1 MLWNTAGSLFYLLC
15 NWLTTV
21 LVVTLASGY
30 EASGSLAVAMAVG
43 NVFASIMLYKVRTIQ
58 VADIHNVCDASDYVG
73 HRIVTMLIAAAFCV
87 VYCMFTVSVGDLAVV
102 FAYLLFKAIESFID
116 VLHGVDQK
124 EDRFEYIGISQ
135 FVRGLLVVVAFVA
148 GFLLFHDLVVA
159 VLLMALSSIVV
170 LLAFDIPK
178 TSGLSA
184 IRPSLARG
192 KIAIIFKR
200 ATPGFFSLLICTMV
214 ISLVRQMFG
223 MEYGNELLGVYAA
236 IAAPTVIVQAAA
248 SYLYAPLLGPL
259 AYSWSRGDVAAMIRT
274 VARFALMLVAI
285 IGICVI
291 LFSLFGE
298 PVFSFV
304 FQKDMS
310 GNMYLVT
317 PLLICTGLT
326 AAVYFAL
333 DLLMITAENVGAVV
347 SSAASLLVALCAMHA
362 LFGIAGANGIS
373 LTIIFAQLANLIVAA
388 LFLVRCFA
396 RKRRNSAARTDL

>member
-58 VADIHNVCDASDYVG
+58 VADIRNVCDASDYVG
-73 HRIVTMLIAAAFCV
+73 HRIVTMLIAVSFCA
-87 VYCMFTVSVGDLAVV
+87 VYCLFTVSISDLPVV
-102 FAYLLFKAIESFID
+102 IAYLLFKAIESFID

-135 FVRGLLVVVAFVA
+135 IARGLLVVVMFIA
-148 GFLLFHDLVVA
+148 GFLFFHDLVVA
-159 VLLMALSSIVV
+159 VLLMAFSSVVV
-170 LLAFDIPK
+170 LCAYDIPK
-178 TSGLSA
+178 ASGLEE
-184 IRPSLARG
+184 IRPHFQRRR
-192 KIAIIFKR
+192 IASIFRR
-200 ATPGFFSLLICTMV
+200 ATSGFFSLLICTMV

-259 AYSWSRGDVAAMIRT
+259 ACSWSKGDVAAMVRT
-274 VARFALMLVAI
+274 AARFAVMLIVIVGA
-285 IGICVI
+285 CVL
-291 LFSLFGE
+291 LFALFGE

-333 DLLMITAENVGAVV
+333 DLLMITAENVGAVA
-347 SSAASLLVALCAMHA
+347 SSAASLLIALCMMHF
-362 LFGIAGANGIS
+362 LFSVAGANGIS
-373 LTIIFAQLANLIVAA
+373 YTIIFAQVANLAVAT
-388 LFLVRCFA
+388 LFLMRCFS
-396 RKRRNSAARTDL
+396 RKRRSGLC